1 MVALSQIDSYGP
13 GETIACENETGN
25 SLFLLINGEVSIKKK
40 DILDCENEVAQL
52 RRGDIAGEMTVFT
65 GTPRSATIQS
75 ICNVD
80 LLEVNREAIA
90 ELIEEE
96 PILIER
102 FSQLISDRQTQ
113 LENLKVKSSSTH
125 MDVVSRMKELFHK
138 LLSQSH

>member
-1 MVALSQIDSYGP
+1 
-13 GETIACENETGN
+13 
-25 SLFLLINGEVSIKKK
+25 
-40 DILDCENEVAQL
+40 VAQL

-65 GTPRSATIQS
+65 GTPRSATIKS

-125 MDVVSRMKELFHK
+125 GDVVSRMKELFHN
-138 LLSQSH
+138 LLSQSHQ